1 LTTILYDGACPVG
14 TFLICLDC
22 CQKWGLSEW
31 RYAIIAKH
39 KRRRLRGKIDGRNA
53 SLFDFINPQDCNGQK
68 KNNHSPS
75 IDSATEQAICPKC
88 GKSDSV
94 IKRGVRIT
102 KLRGNVQ
109 RYECRVCNH
118 RFAHTPYIR
127 MRWPDWVYDAV
138 LEAKVN
144 GLRDAQIAKA
154 VSDEAGR
161 RNEKVRMSSKSIS
174 NIVCRAV
181 KILLEF
187 ERYAP
192 RKERATVWQIDD
204 TPQPYSKKKEPLQT
218 TNDKDTSSRV
228 NNFLWITNIFE
239 EESRYWLSAVVSDN
253 RSYLNSEI
261 ATRLALQR
269 AKYGPQLMKSDGYKG
284 HVRGVKGA
292 LRHVEIIAVTKKE
305 DYGWIN
311 RIERL
316 HQTMRSMAVK
326 KRRHFRSVESLRIT
340 VEIVRISYNFLRP
353 NEALLGSTPA
363 KKAGIDYPWHEGLTW
378 TELIRFA
385 FNFIR
390 KNRRPF

>member
-1 LTTILYDGACPVG
+1 MV
-14 TFLICLDC
+14 
-22 CQKWGLSEW
+22 
-31 RYAIIAKH
+31 KH
-39 KRRRLRGKIDGRNA
+39 KRRRRLTKKVDGKNA
-53 SLFDFINPQDCNGQK
+53 SLFDFMSLQDRIGER
-68 KNNHSPS
+68 KNNQPPLMDPS
-75 IDSATEQAICPKC
+75 DEQAICPKC
-88 GKSDSV
+88 GESDRV

-102 KLRGNVQ
+102 KFRGNVQ
-109 RYECRVCNH
+109 RYECTMCNY

-161 RNEKVRMSSKSIS
+161 RKEKVIMLSKSIS

-181 KILLEF
+181 KILLDF
-187 ERYAP
+187 ERYVP
-192 RKERATVWQIDD
+192 RKERAAIWQIDD
-204 TPQPYSKKKEPLQT
+204 TPQPFSKKKEPSQT
-218 TNDKDTSSRV
+218 TSDKGTRSRV
-228 NNFLWITNIFE
+228 GNFLWITNIFE

-253 RSYLNSEI
+253 RSFLNSET
-261 ATRLALQR
+261 AARLALQR

-292 LRHVEIIAVTKKE
+292 LRHVDIISITKKE
-305 DYGWIN
+305 NYAWIN

-326 KRRHFRSVESLRIT
+326 KRRHFRSVQSLRIT
-340 VEIVRISYNFLRP
+340 VEIVRINYNFLRP
-353 NEALLGSTPA
+353 NEALLGLTPA

-390 KNRRPF
+390 RHKRRF

>member
-1 LTTILYDGACPVG
+1 M
-14 TFLICLDC
+14 
-22 CQKWGLSEW
+22 
-31 RYAIIAKH
+31 AKH
-39 KRRRLRGKIDGRNA
+39 KRRRRSRGRVGGKNA
-53 SLFDFINPQDCNGQK
+53 SLFDFINLQDCDNEK
-68 KNNHSPS
+68 KNNKLPS
-75 IDSATEQAICPKC
+75 VDSATGQIICPKC
-88 GKSDSV
+88 GKPDSV

-109 RYECRVCNH
+109 RYECKICNH

-144 GLRDAQIAKA
+144 GLRDSQIAKA
-154 VSDEAGR
+154 VSDEARR
-161 RNEKVRMSSKSIS
+161 RNEKVNMSSKSIF
-174 NIVCRAV
+174 NIVSRAV

-192 RKERATVWQIDD
+192 RRERAAVWQIDD
-204 TPQPYSKKKEPLQT
+204 TPQPFSKKKEPLRR
-218 TNDKDTSSRV
+218 TNGKDTSSRV
-228 NNFLWITNIFE
+228 NSFLWITNIFE
-239 EESRYWLSAVVSDN
+239 EDSRYWLSTVVSDN

-269 AKYGPQLMKSDGYKG
+269 AKYGPQLVKSDGYKG
-284 HVRGVKGA
+284 HVKGVRGA
-292 LRHVEIIAVTKKE
+292 LRHVEIIAITKKE
-305 DYGWIN
+305 NYGWIN

-326 KRRHFRSVESLRIT
+326 KRRHFRSVESLKIT
-340 VEIVRISYNFLRP
+340 VEIVRINYNFLRP
-353 NEALLGSTPA
+353 NGALLGSTPA
-363 KKAGIDYPWHEGLTW
+363 RKAGIDYPRQEDLTW

-390 KNRRPF
+390 KHKRPV